1 MKRQFI
7 FLVVLLI
14 TTLQNLTAQKIK
26 FDAKGVVTIN
36 DTRGNWKMIL
46 YATNILKVVFQPK
59 GYVTNELIT
68 DAVIAKPLATPVKVK
83 YYSESNVVIAWN
95 FLQLNIYNDTIFFG
109 RNRRAILTGI
119 NNSGDYKGF
128 RFLLQNDEKIF
139 GTGERALPLSRR
151 GYKLNLYNNPAYGY
165 GVGTENLNYSVPFIT
180 SSNNYA
186 IFFDNPSNGYLDIGK
201 TSANT
206 LEYGAVSGELN
217 FYIILGDTYADI
229 LGSYH
234 KLTGTQPIP
243 PRWAFGNFLSRF
255 GYTSEAQVK
264 NIMQRM
270 KANNI
275 PYDAVIFD
283 LFWFGDSIKGTMGN
297 LDWINKKAWPNPAK
311 MISDFKKE
319 GTKTILITEP
329 FVLQSSSN
337 FNSAK
342 KFLAVDSAGS
352 PYMLTDFYFGSGGL
366 IDIFRNDSKDWF
378 WSKYKQQMNIGVEAW
393 WGDLGEPEK
402 HPSNLYHN
410 LKDLS
415 YKRLFSADEV
425 HNAYGHY
432 WTKMLFDKYAK
443 EYPTKRL
450 FSLNRSGFAGTQRY
464 GIFPWTGDV
473 SRSWNGL
480 KAQLPVLLGMSMSG
494 VPYVHSDAGGFAGG
508 EKEGELYVRW
518 LQFAQF
524 TPIFRPHGGELTGI
538 ENTAVNFPSEPAL
551 MEEPYRSLAKEVVLN
566 RYKMLPYN
574 YTLAYKQATE
584 GKPLISP
591 LYYNFQE
598 DSTASIIEDEFMWGE
613 NILVAPVLEKGA
625 KSRRVYLPKGKW
637 YDYYTNESVEGSK
650 YFDKEVTLNN
660 IPVYVKEGSFI
671 PLVRAIKNTS
681 DYTRGKFAVYYYSSS
696 TPSRYQW
703 FQDDGQSPSSLST
716 RNFSLINFNGKET
729 TSDIEITA
737 SITGNKKFVNDTLS
751 VVIPSV
757 ANVPK
762 SVYINGKEEKIALV
776 QGKGW
781 LAYAPTQKVFWFEEK
796 KTLSVLTVFNK
807 QSAIDV
813 KVLK

>member
-1 MKRQFI
+1 MVRQYVSL
-7 FLVVLLI
+7 FLLLI
-14 TTLQNLTAQKIK
+14 TSLSLNAQKIK

-36 DTRGNWKMIL
+36 DTRGDWKMIP
-46 YATNILKVVFQPK
+46 YANNILKVIFQPK

-68 DAVIAKPLATPVKVK
+68 DAVIAKPVTTPVKVK
-83 YYSESNVVIAWN
+83 YYSENNVVISWDY
-95 FLQLNIYNDTIFFG
+95 LRLNIHNDTIFFG
-109 RNRRAILTGI
+109 PNRSATLIGV
-119 NNSGDYKGF
+119 NNSTEYKGF
-128 RFLLQNDEKIF
+128 KFLLHNEEKIF
-139 GTGERALPLSRR
+139 GAGERALPLNRR

-165 GVGTENLNYSVPFIT
+165 GVGAENLNYSVPFIT

-186 IFFDNPSNGYLDIGK
+186 IFFDNPSKGYLDIGK
-201 TSANT
+201 TSANV

-217 FYIILGDTYADI
+217 FYIILGDTYADM
-229 LGSYH
+229 LASYH

-255 GYTSEAQVK
+255 GYTSEAQVR
-264 NIMQRM
+264 NIMQQM
-270 KANNI
+270 KNYNI

-297 LDWINKKAWPNPAK
+297 LAWVNKKAWPNPAK
-311 MISDFKKE
+311 MIGDFKKE

-337 FNSAK
+337 FNNAK
-342 KFLAVDSAGS
+342 KFLSVDSAGK
-352 PYMLTDFYFGSGGL
+352 PYMLSDFYFGSGGL

-378 WSKYKQQMNIGVEAW
+378 WSKYKQQMNIGVEGW

-410 LKDLS
+410 LKDLG
-415 YKRLFSADEV
+415 YKRLFSANEV

-443 EYPTKRL
+443 DYPAKRL

-524 TPIFRPHGGELTGI
+524 TPVFRPHGGELTGI

-551 MEEPYRSLAKEVVLN
+551 MEEPYRSLAREVVLN

-591 LYYNFQE
+591 LYYNFE
-598 DSTASIIEDEFMWGE
+598 DDSTASTIEDEFMWGE
-613 NILVAPVLEKGA
+613 NILVAPVLEKAA
-625 KSRRVYLPKGKW
+625 KSRKVYLPKGKW
-637 YDYYTNESVEGSK
+637 YDYYSNERVDGAMS
-650 YFDKEVTLNN
+650 FNKEVTLSN

-671 PLVRAIKNTS
+671 PSVFSIKNTS
-681 DYTRGKFAVYYYSSS
+681 EYSGGTFAINYYPSSAAS
-696 TPSRYQW
+696 TYQW
-703 FQDDGQSPSSLST
+703 FQDDGQSPSSVAT
-716 RNFSLINFNGKET
+716 HNFSLTNFRGEET
-729 TSDIEITA
+729 TSDIKIIA
-737 SITGNKKFVNDTLS
+737 SITGNKKFAKDTLN

-757 ANVPK
+757 ANAPEA
-762 SVYINGKEEKIALV
+762 VYINGKEEKIAV
-776 QGKGW
+776 VHGKRW
-781 LAYAPTQKVFWFEEK
+781 QAYAPTQKVFWFDET
-796 KTLSVLTVFNK
+796 KTLSVITVFNK
-807 QSAIDV
+807 QNGIDIKVV
-813 KVLK
+813 K